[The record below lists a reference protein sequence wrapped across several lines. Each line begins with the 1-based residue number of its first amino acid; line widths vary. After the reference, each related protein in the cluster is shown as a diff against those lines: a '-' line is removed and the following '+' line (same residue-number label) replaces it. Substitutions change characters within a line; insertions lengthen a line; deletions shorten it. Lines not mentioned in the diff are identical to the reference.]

1 MACCN
6 TVFLRWSPTICE
18 ELLRAVRRGLHAD
31 TFRPD
36 FMAFN
41 HRGQVMPL
49 DVPPLPKQ

>member
-1 MACCN
+1 MPVFCACRLL
-6 TVFLRWSPTICE
+6 FGAK
-18 ELLRAVRRGLHAD
+18 LLRAVRRGLDAD

-41 HRGQVMPL
+41 HRGQMMPL